1 MRPWHRF
8 PRAPRPLPGHGT
20 PRLPWRAAAV
30 LSLLAGLAGCSTLG
44 YYGHVAVG
52 EARLQAA
59 RRPLAR
65 VIDDPATE
73 SRVRQRLELAMAA
86 REFASDHL
94 ALPRNRSYASYVA
107 LDRPYVAWNVFATAE
122 FSVDAL
128 THCFPFAGCVAYV
141 GYFDEA
147 RARREAARLA
157 KKGDDTSVQGVA
169 AFSTLGWFADPI
181 LSSMLRWGDDELA
194 AVIFHELAHQRLY
207 VQDDTAFNESF
218 ASFVG
223 AEGLRQWRAARGL
236 PPPDETRQEH
246 DHAFTELV
254 LDLRE
259 RLRRLYA
266 SELAPPGMRQRKQ
279 EEIAAFRERYAQ
291 LRDRDW
297 NGDPRWDAWVAAP
310 IDNARL
316 LPFGLYD
323 RWLPAFAALF
333 DAAGADWPAFYQ
345 RARALARRPPA
356 ERDRLLA
363 ELAAGH
369 SP

>member
-1 MRPWHRF
+1 M
-8 PRAPRPLPGHGT
+8 AA
-20 PRLPWRAAAV
+20 WRTVALAA
-30 LSLLAGLAGCSTLG
+30 LALGISGCSTLG
-44 YYGHVAVG
+44 YYAHLASG
-52 EARLQAA
+52 EARLLAA
-59 RRPLAR
+59 RRPLER
-65 VIDDPATE
+65 VIADPATNPQ
-73 SRVRQRLELAMAA
+73 VRQRLELAMAA
-86 REFASDHL
+86 RQFASDHL

-128 THCFPFAGCVAYV
+128 THCFPFAGCVAYI
-141 GYFDEA
+141 GYFDEG

-157 KKGDDTSVQGVA
+157 EEGDDTSVQGVA

-181 LSSMLRWGDDELA
+181 LSSMLRWGEDELA

-207 VQDDTAFNESF
+207 VKDDTAFNESF

-223 AEGLRQWRAARGL
+223 QQGLREWRDARGL
-236 PPPDETRQEH
+236 PPPDETRQRH
-246 DHAFTELV
+246 DHVFAERV

-266 SELAPPGMRQRKQ
+266 SELAPARMRARKQ
-279 EEIAAFRERYAQ
+279 DEIAAFRERHAE

-310 IDNARL
+310 INNARL
-316 LPFGLYD
+316 LPFDLYD
-323 RWLPAFAALF
+323 RWVAAFAALF

-363 ELAAGH
+363 ELAAGR